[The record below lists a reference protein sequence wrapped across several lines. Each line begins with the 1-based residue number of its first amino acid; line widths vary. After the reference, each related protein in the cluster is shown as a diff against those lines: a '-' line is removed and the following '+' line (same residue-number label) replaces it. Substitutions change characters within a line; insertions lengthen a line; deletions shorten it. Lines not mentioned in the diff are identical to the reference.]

1 MLCCT
6 IALGMWRCSGNR
18 LQVTDHNAANYR
30 WPRSRIVRPGR
41 YALGCLTTPC
51 QTLPSKYKRAP
62 VMNVRTL
69 TIARRAGLGFTLISL
84 LVALLGWFALVQMST
99 IRQSE
104 VAVETNWLPSMR
116 VVNDIREIMLR
127 IRTISLRMA
136 LDTDPAS
143 IPTYR
148 GQLDVRLG
156 DLNKKLDIL
165 KTFVDTPEESSLTEQ
180 FLVTMGQYRS
190 ALDRSFVLATQ
201 GDSAGL
207 NKLLLIDMKQIV
219 DGSGKQLNDLADF
232 YVTKVDAE
240 GKSAE
245 AQYSKSRDIVIAF
258 VLLAALCTIGLAL
271 WLTRSIVR
279 PLQRAVNAAEQ
290 VAQGDLTHTIEVDGD
305 DEVTRLLRAL
315 ATMQVNLRDAMR
327 HIGSSATQLASA
339 ATELNSVTEDSYRGL
354 HQQNAE
360 IDQAATAINEMT
372 SAVEEVARNAV
383 STSDASSQSSTSAQ
397 AGQTRVIET
406 VQSIQTLTDNVQ
418 STSAL
423 VQNLANQSQ
432 DIGKVLDVI
441 RSIAE
446 QTNLLALNAAI
457 EAARAGESGRGFAVV
472 ADEVRA
478 LAHRTQQSTLE
489 IDSMVSAMRSGSA
502 QALDSMNI
510 SRDRADSTL
519 SLAKGAGESL
529 SEITASI
536 NQISERN
543 LVIASAAE
551 EQAQVS
557 REVDRN
563 IVNIRDLSMQSTQGA
578 NQISASSH
586 ELSRL
591 AADLNQVVSR
601 FKV

>member
-1 MLCCT
+1 MSL
-6 IALGMWRCSGNR
+6 RN
-18 LQVTDHNAANYR
+18 
-30 WPRSRIVRPGR
+30 
-41 YALGCLTTPC
+41 
-51 QTLPSKYKRAP
+51 
-62 VMNVRTL
+62 L

-84 LVALLGWFALVQMST
+84 LVALLGWFAMVQMST
-99 IRQSE
+99 IRESE

-116 VVNDIREIMLR
+116 VINDIRENMLR
-127 IRTISLRMA
+127 IRTISLRLA
-136 LDTDPAS
+136 LDPDPQN

-148 GQLDVRLG
+148 SQLDVRNQ
-156 DLNKKLDIL
+156 DLNKKLEAFAS
-165 KTFVDTPEESSLTEQ
+165 FVDTPEEKAMSDQ
-180 FLVTMGQYRS
+180 FRVTLGEYQK
-190 ALDRSFVLATQ
+190 ALDKSFVLAGQ
-201 GDSAGL
+201 NDREAL
-207 NKLLLIDMKQIV
+207 NKLLLADMKVIV
-219 DGSGKQLNDLADF
+219 DGSGKQLSDLGDF
-232 YVTKVDAE
+232 YAQRVDEE
-240 GKSAE
+240 GKAAE
-245 AQYSKSRDIVIAF
+245 AQYQKSRNIVFVF
-258 VLLAALCTIGLAL
+258 VLIAALGTIILAL
-271 WLTRSIVR
+271 LLTRSIVR
-279 PLQRAVNAAEQ
+279 PLQAAVTAAEH
-290 VAQGDLTHTIEVDGD
+290 VADGDLTQRITVDGN
-305 DEVTRLLRAL
+305 DEVTRLLLAL
-315 ATMQVNLRDAMR
+315 DKMQGNLRQAMQ

-383 STSDASSQSSTSAQ
+383 STSDASNHSNRSAQ
-397 AGQTRVIET
+397 AGQARVLET
-406 VQSIQTLTDNVQ
+406 VQSIQTLTNNVQ
-418 STSAL
+418 ATSGL
-423 VQNLANQSQ
+423 VQSLADQSQ

-489 IDSMVSAMRSGSA
+489 IDKMVGAMRSGSA
-502 QALDSMNI
+502 QALESMQT
-510 SRDRADSTL
+510 SSQRASETL
-519 SLAKGAGESL
+519 TLAQDAGASLTD
-529 SEITASI
+529 ITSSI

-551 EQAQVS
+551 EQAQVA

-578 NQISASSH
+578 NQISASSN

-591 AADLNQVVSR
+591 AGDLNQVVAR

>member
-1 MLCCT
+1 
-6 IALGMWRCSGNR
+6 
-18 LQVTDHNAANYR
+18 
-30 WPRSRIVRPGR
+30 
-41 YALGCLTTPC
+41 
-51 QTLPSKYKRAP
+51 
-62 VMNVRTL
+62 MNLRNL

-84 LVALLGWFALVQMST
+84 LVALLGWFAMVQMST

-116 VVNDIREIMLR
+116 VINDIRENMLR

-136 LDTDPAS
+136 LDPDPKNIA
-143 IPTYR
+143 TYR
-148 GQLDVRLG
+148 GQLDTRNQ
-156 DLNKKLDIL
+156 DLNKKLD
-165 KTFVDTPEESSLTEQ
+165 TFASFVDTPEEKVLSDQ
-180 FLVTMGQYRS
+180 FRVTLGEYQK
-190 ALDRSFVLATQ
+190 ALDKSFVIAAQ
-201 GDSAGL
+201 NDREAL
-207 NKLLLIDMKQIV
+207 NKLLLVDMKTIV
-219 DGSGKQLNDLADF
+219 DGSGKQLSDLGDF
-232 YVTKVDAE
+232 YAQRVDAE
-240 GKSAE
+240 GKAAE
-245 AQYSKSRDIVIAF
+245 AQYEQSRNIVFVFVIIAG
-258 VLLAALCTIGLAL
+258 LGTICLAL
-271 WLTRSIVR
+271 LLTRSIVR
-279 PLQRAVNAAEQ
+279 PLEVAVTAAEN
-290 VAQGDLTHTIEVDGD
+290 VANGDLTQKITVDGS
-305 DEVTRLLRAL
+305 DEVTRLLVAL
-315 ATMQVNLRDAMR
+315 DKMQGNLRSAMQ

-383 STSDASSQSSTSAQ
+383 STSDASNHSNRSAQ
-397 AGQTRVIET
+397 AGQARVVET

-418 STSAL
+418 ATSAL
-423 VQNLANQSQ
+423 VQNLADQSQ

-489 IDSMVSAMRSGSA
+489 IDKMVSAMRTGSA
-502 QALDSMNI
+502 QALESMLT
-510 SRDRADSTL
+510 SSERANETL
-519 SLAKGAGESL
+519 TLAQGAGASL
-529 SEITASI
+529 TDITSSI

-551 EQAQVS
+551 EQAQVA

-578 NQISASSH
+578 NQISASSN

-591 AADLNQVVSR
+591 AGDLNQVVAR

>member
-1 MLCCT
+1 M
-6 IALGMWRCSGNR
+6 A
-18 LQVTDHNAANYR
+18 
-30 WPRSRIVRPGR
+30 
-41 YALGCLTTPC
+41 
-51 QTLPSKYKRAP
+51 
-62 VMNVRTL
+62 MNLRKL

-84 LVALLGWFALVQMST
+84 LVALLGWFALAQMST

-156 DLNKKLDIL
+156 DLNKKLDTL
-165 KTFVDTPEESSLTEQ
+165 KTFVDTPEEKTLNDQ
-180 FLVTMGQYRS
+180 FLVTMGQYRT
-190 ALDRSFVLATQ
+190 ALDRSFVLAGQ

-245 AQYSKSRDIVIAF
+245 AQYDKSRDIVIIF
-258 VLLAALCTIGLAL
+258 VVLAALCTIGLAL
-271 WLTRSIVR
+271 WLTRSIVS
-279 PLQRAVNAAEQ
+279 PLQRAVTAAEQ
-290 VAQGDLTHTIEVDGD
+290 VAAGDLTHSIEVDGE

-315 ATMQVNLRDAMR
+315 ALMQGNLRDAMR

-354 HQQNAE
+354 NQQNAE

-383 STSDASSQSSTSAQ
+383 STSDASSQSSNSAQ

-406 VQSIQTLTDNVQ
+406 VQSIEILTDNVQ
-418 STSAL
+418 ATSTL

-489 IDSMVSAMRSGSA
+489 IDSMVNAMRSGSA
-502 QALDSMNI
+502 QALESMNT
-510 SRDRADSTL
+510 SRERASSTL

-529 SEITASI
+529 SEITSSI

-591 AADLNQVVSR
+591 AADLNQVVLR

>member
-1 MLCCT
+1 
-6 IALGMWRCSGNR
+6 
-18 LQVTDHNAANYR
+18 
-30 WPRSRIVRPGR
+30 
-41 YALGCLTTPC
+41 
-51 QTLPSKYKRAP
+51 
-62 VMNVRTL
+62 MNLRKL

-84 LVALLGWFALVQMST
+84 LVALLGWFALAQMST

-156 DLNKKLDIL
+156 DLDKKLAVL
-165 KTFVDTPEESSLTEQ
+165 KTFVDTPEEKSLTDQ
-180 FLVTMGQYRS
+180 FMVTMGQYRS
-190 ALDRSFVLATQ
+190 ALDRSFVLAGQ
-201 GDSAGL
+201 GDSVGL
-207 NKLLLIDMKQIV
+207 NKLLLVDMKQIV
-219 DGSGKQLNDLADF
+219 DGSGKQLGDLADF

-245 AQYSKSRDIVIAF
+245 AQYDKSRDIVIIF
-258 VLLAALCTIGLAL
+258 VVIAALCTIGLAL
-271 WLTRSIVR
+271 WLTRSIVG
-279 PLQRAVNAAEQ
+279 PLQRAVTAAEQ
-290 VAQGDLTHTIEVDGD
+290 VANGDLTHSIEVDGE

-315 ATMQVNLRDAMR
+315 AMMQVNLREAMR

-354 HQQNAE
+354 NQQNAE

-383 STSDASSQSSTSAQ
+383 STSDASNQSSTSAL

-418 STSAL
+418 ATSTL

-502 QALDSMNI
+502 QALDSMNT

-519 SLAKGAGESL
+519 ALAKGAGESL
-529 SEITASI
+529 SEITSSI

-591 AADLNQVVSR
+591 AADLSQVVSR

>member
-1 MLCCT
+1 MLSYNF
-6 IALGMWRCSGNR
+6 LLFS
-18 LQVTDHNAANYR
+18 
-30 WPRSRIVRPGR
+30 
-41 YALGCLTTPC
+41 LTL
-51 QTLPSKYKRAP
+51 LPIKRAFL
-62 VMNVRTL
+62 MNLRNL

-84 LVALLGWFALVQMST
+84 LVALLGWFAMVQMSA
-99 IRQSE
+99 IRESE

-116 VVNDIREIMLR
+116 VVGDIRENMLR

-136 LDTDPAS
+136 LDPDTKNIA
-143 IPTYR
+143 TYR
-148 GQLDVRLG
+148 SQLDVRNQ
-156 DLNKKLDIL
+156 DLNKKLEL
-165 KTFVDTPEESSLTEQ
+165 FASFVDTPEEKALSDQ
-180 FLVTMGQYRS
+180 FRATLGEYQK
-190 ALDRSFVLATQ
+190 ALDKSFLIAAQ
-201 GDSAGL
+201 NDREAL
-207 NKLLLIDMKQIV
+207 NKLLLVDMKTIV
-219 DGSGKQLNDLADF
+219 DGSGKQLADLGEF
-232 YVTKVDAE
+232 YAQRVDAE
-240 GKSAE
+240 GKAAE
-245 AQYSKSRDIVIAF
+245 EQYDKSRNIVFIFVVLAGLGTIA
-258 VLLAALCTIGLAL
+258 LAL
-271 WLTRSIVR
+271 LLTRSIVR
-279 PLQRAVNAAEQ
+279 PLEVAVTAAEH
-290 VAQGDLTHTIEVDGD
+290 VANGDLTQRITVDGS
-305 DEVTRLLRAL
+305 DEVTRLLVAL
-315 ATMQVNLRDAMR
+315 DKMQVNLRSAMQ

-383 STSDASSQSSTSAQ
+383 STSDASNHSNRSAQ
-397 AGQTRVIET
+397 AGQARVVET
-406 VQSIQTLTDNVQ
+406 VQSIQTLTTNVQ
-418 STSAL
+418 ATSAL
-423 VQNLANQSQ
+423 VQNLADQSQ

-489 IDSMVSAMRSGSA
+489 IDKMVSAMRSGSA
-502 QALDSMNI
+502 QALESMLT
-510 SRDRADSTL
+510 SSERANETL
-519 SLAKGAGESL
+519 TLAQGAGESL
-529 SEITASI
+529 TDITSSI

-551 EQAQVS
+551 EQAQVA

-578 NQISASSH
+578 NQISASSN

-591 AADLNQVVSR
+591 AGDLNQVVSR